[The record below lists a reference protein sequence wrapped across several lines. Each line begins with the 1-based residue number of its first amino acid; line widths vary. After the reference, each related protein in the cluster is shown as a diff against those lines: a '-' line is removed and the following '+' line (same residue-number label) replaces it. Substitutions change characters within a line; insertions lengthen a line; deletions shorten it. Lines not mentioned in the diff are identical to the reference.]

1 MPTSMNDTASHWTAR
16 FRAWRDP
23 VVSLFLIVAASV
35 VIIKN
40 WPWSTTTRPPTPNF
54 VGKLVA
60 LTDSPSKGDPNAG
73 IGIVVFA
80 DFQCPYCS
88 RFAKEIMPRLEETF
102 VAPGI
107 AQLVFKHFP
116 LPSHKSAL
124 VAAQGAACAQQFGK
138 FWDVHDRLF
147 DAGASLDRDRI
158 TGIGALLGLSPNWQ
172 QCVDST
178 ESRLVS
184 RDRSEGASLGVRSTP
199 TILMG
204 SVLTTRTLRVDA
216 AIEGARPFTD
226 FEKQLNK
233 LKAGAH

>member
-1 MPTSMNDTASHWTAR
+1 MPTSMNGTASHWTAR

-40 WPWSTTTRPPTPNF
+40 WPWSTTMSSDAQLCWQ
-54 VGKLVA
+54 VGCADRQPVERRSQCWYRHCCLCGFPMPLLQQVRQGDHAATGGDFRCAWNSTAGLQA
-60 LTDSPSKGDPNAG
+60 LSPS
-73 IGIVVFA
+73 F
-80 DFQCPYCS
+80 Y
-88 RFAKEIMPRLEETF
+88 
-102 VAPGI
+102 
-107 AQLVFKHFP
+107 
-116 LPSHKSAL
+116 KSAL